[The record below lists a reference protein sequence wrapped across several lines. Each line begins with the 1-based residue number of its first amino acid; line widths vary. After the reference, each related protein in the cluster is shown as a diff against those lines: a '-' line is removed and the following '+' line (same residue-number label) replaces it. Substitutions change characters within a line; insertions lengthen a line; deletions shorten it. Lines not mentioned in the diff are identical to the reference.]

1 MSDKRTV
8 VVLTALNTEYR
19 EVRKHLRSIERH
31 RHSTGT
37 LFETGILDDSICR
50 IALCLTGV
58 GNNPAAVVAERAIH
72 EFSPVAVLFVG
83 VAGGL
88 GDALAL
94 GDVVVASH
102 VYAYHGGTS
111 EDDGLRARPRT
122 WETAHQLLQLAQE
135 VDRSDTWRQRLLPE
149 ASPPK
154 VHFRPI
160 AAGEIVQNSRISNE
174 ALWIRDH
181 YNDAAAIEMEAAGV
195 AQASHLNGAP
205 AAIIRGI
212 SDRADGGKTSTNDA
226 NWQPRAAA
234 NAAAFAIELAA
245 ALISDTALAARPTDH
260 TEERPLD
267 PIETLAAE
275 GSSELVKALAA
286 GLVASLKK
294 VPKLWHRSGKGSEA
308 RIDEKLHRSDA
319 ELAVGDET
327 IRDRVAEDWRTEL
340 RQLLE
345 EYPEAQHELRKVLI
359 ELQKLTPSQPPI
371 QQHNSANG
379 QGTIAQGVIGGS
391 IYNYGLPGHDTI
403 DGGRRS

>member
-8 VVLTALNTEYR
+8 VILTALNTEYM
-19 EVRKHLRSIERH
+19 EVRQHLRSIERH
-31 RHSTGT
+31 RHKAGT
-37 LFETGILDDSICR
+37 LFEAGSVDDSICR

-58 GNNPAAVVAERAIH
+58 GNAPAAVVAERAIQ

-88 GDALAL
+88 GNAVEL

-135 VDRSDTWRQRLLPE
+135 VDRSDTWRHRLPPE
-149 ASPPK
+149 TSPPK

-212 SDRADGGKTSTNDA
+212 SDRADGGKTSANDA

-234 NAAAFAIELAA
+234 NAAAFAVELAA
-245 ALISDTALAARPTDH
+245 ALISDTALAAPSTDQA
-260 TEERPLD
+260 EEHPVN
-267 PIETLAAE
+267 PIEALAVE
-275 GSSELVKALAA
+275 GGNELVKALAA
-286 GLVASLKK
+286 GLLASLKK
-294 VPKLWHRSGKGSEA
+294 IPKLWRRSGKGDEA
-308 RIDEKLHRSDA
+308 RISEKLHHSAA
-319 ELAVGDET
+319 ELAAGDEAT
-327 IRDRVAEDWRTEL
+327 RDRVTEDWRTEL
-340 RQLLE
+340 RHLLE
-345 EYPEAQHELRKVLI
+345 EHPEAQHELRKVLI
-359 ELQKLTPSQPPI
+359 ALQQLTPSQPPI
-371 QQHNSANG
+371 QQHNIANG
-379 QGTIAQGVIGGS
+379 QGTITQGVIGGS
-391 IYNYGLPGHDTI
+391 IYNYGLPSQDTA